1 MDTKTRLNTVERELQ
16 RLEKKMD
23 TQFELFRKD
32 LDRIFDGTEEQPGV
46 LRKLDRLDEIAELL
60 RNRLPIKDD
69 SST

>member
-1 MDTKTRLNTVERELQ
+1 MDTETRLNTAERELL

-32 LDRIFDGTEEQPGV
+32 LDRIFDGTKEQPGV

-60 RNRLPIKDD
+60 RDRLPIKDD